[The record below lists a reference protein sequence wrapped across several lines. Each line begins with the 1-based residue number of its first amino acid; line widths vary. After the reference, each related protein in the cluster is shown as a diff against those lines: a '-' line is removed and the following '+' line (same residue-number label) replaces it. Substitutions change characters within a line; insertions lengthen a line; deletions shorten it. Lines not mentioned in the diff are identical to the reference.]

1 MTFYWAS
8 QLDVEHGYWATPW
21 PDLYYDGCRESLATM
36 IEVAF
41 AGLRRCIELQDPHL
55 SSSTQLNHEFRHT
68 KLRDEIVLAD
78 LWNKLRKGGHT
89 WPPYAINARGG
100 TLDPHPHQI
109 IKFAVFEHEDDF
121 LPPIFMLRPIREA
134 CETEREGFAHTISQD
149 ETIEIAYLDYWLSW
163 AAKTASIAS
172 GSLNVLKYA
181 PAIVEDMYNLFMMH
195 GRDIRYSQREEGD
208 EKIRSVA
215 FSISRSLSEVQH
227 TLAEEYFIWV
237 AFLRT
242 VKVVRRIVQGTD
254 TDHVQKI
261 LQEDTLVY
269 LA

>member
-1 MTFYWAS
+1 
-8 QLDVEHGYWATPW
+8 
-21 PDLYYDGCRESLATM
+21 
-36 IEVAF
+36 
-41 AGLRRCIELQDPHL
+41 
-55 SSSTQLNHEFRHT
+55 
-68 KLRDEIVLAD
+68 
-78 LWNKLRKGGHT
+78 
-89 WPPYAINARGG
+89 
-100 TLDPHPHQI
+100 
-109 IKFAVFEHEDDF
+109 
-121 LPPIFMLRPIREA
+121 
-134 CETEREGFAHTISQD
+134 
-149 ETIEIAYLDYWLSW
+149 
-163 AAKTASIAS
+163 
-172 GSLNVLKYA
+172 
-181 PAIVEDMYNLFMMH
+181 MYNLFMMH